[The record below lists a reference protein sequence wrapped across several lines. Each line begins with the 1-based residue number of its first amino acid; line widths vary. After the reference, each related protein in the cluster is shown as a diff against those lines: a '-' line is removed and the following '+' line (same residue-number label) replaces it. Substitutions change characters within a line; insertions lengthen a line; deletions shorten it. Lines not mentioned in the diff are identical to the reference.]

1 MDRDEKFKETVA
13 ALVAA
18 DPRFARAAY
27 EFVSQA
33 VTYTSR
39 KHRRESPDPQR
50 RHITGQ
56 QLLDGFRELALEQFG
71 PLAGNV
77 VRDWGIV
84 RTEDVG
90 DIVFRLVNAK
100 LLGASEADSPAD
112 FADGYTFD
120 DAFVRPFL
128 PDANVAA
135 AALPVIV

>member
-1 MDRDEKFKETVA
+1 MDRDEKFKEAVV

-18 DPRFARAAY
+18 DPRFSRGAY

-39 KHRRESPDPQR
+39 KHRRENAPPTH

-56 QLLDGFRELALEQFG
+56 QLLDGFRDLALEQFG

-90 DIVFRLVNAK
+90 DIVFRLVKAK
-100 LLGASEADSPAD
+100 LLGASEADTPAD
-112 FADGYTFD
+112 FADGYSFA
-120 DAFVRPFL
+120 DAFERPFQ
-128 PDANVAA
+128 PDPNAPVP
-135 AALPVIV
+135 ALPVIV

>member
-1 MDRDEKFKETVA
+1 MDRDEKFKATVA
-13 ALVAA
+13 AIVAA
-18 DPRFARAAY
+18 DLRFAPAAY

-39 KHRRESPDPQR
+39 KHRRENADPQR

-56 QLLDGFRELALEQFG
+56 QLLDGFRDLAKEQFG
-71 PLAGNV
+71 PLAENV
-77 VRDWGIV
+77 IRDWGIT

-100 LLGASEADSPAD
+100 LLGASENDSPAD
-112 FADGYTFD
+112 FADGYSFS

-128 PDANVAA
+128 PDPDAPAPV
-135 AALPVIV
+135 LPVIA